1 MYNSNYSFS
10 GRVLRIDF
18 EKLKPWVIPS
28 TAIVSV
34 SILLLL
40 FTRGVDIL
48 LYHFNANVFGA
59 LYTQDAGNLTN
70 TIGGLGELV
79 SAIMGIEITVLAI
92 IVQLA
97 ANKYSSKIMELF
109 IQNRINIIVIMLYVI
124 TAIFTVVVC
133 NTVTGVNVP
142 YFSITFCLLLILLC
156 LIIVIPHFNYV
167 SNFLRPNYFI
177 TYVQDKIDSDLRTI
191 VKVTEETDGNPP
203 LSVVSERKDSIAE
216 NINFIGDIA
225 LNSVIQGD
233 RATVLLCVAT
243 LKSLTV
249 DYLPLKKSLP
259 GSWFKFSGLAY
270 YDPDFSSYSRFV
282 LSVIER
288 KKIFLERKV
297 FRLFEML
304 YTNSRV
310 SLRDVASGVL
320 LNSEL
325 IGSGAMKESDNGAL
339 HCTFQY
345 FNSYLRIAIRER
357 DPRSAFN
364 TLEHYRVLAEELLD
378 VNHKMVETI
387 FFYFKY
393 YGQEANK
400 FQVLFILETAAH
412 DLCVLMELAYEK
424 QVPNQA
430 ALLRLF
436 LTVDEPIE
444 ESKEKG
450 SSKEASLIGVRVA
463 QAKLAGFYLLN
474 GEETMAKVI
483 FEDMKFEPYARILKI
498 QELIENTKEEEFWEI
513 TPRGVNFN
521 YVSEER
527 RQALRTFFGWF
538 EEKEVKES

>member
-1 MYNSNYSFS
+1 MTINYQ
-10 GRVLRIDF
+10 
-18 EKLKPWVIPS
+18 KLKPWLIPMAIIFALSLILVIG
-28 TAIVSV
+28 
-34 SILLLL
+34 
-40 FTRGVDIL
+40 TRVIDVL
-48 LYHFNANVFGA
+48 LYKFDMNIFSY
-59 LYTQDAGNLTN
+59 LYTESAGDLTN
-70 TIGGLGELV
+70 TVGGLGELV

-97 ANKYSSKIMELF
+97 ANRYSSKIMELF
-109 IQNRINIIVIMLYVI
+109 VENHINVVIIVLYVI
-124 TAIFTVVVC
+124 TAIYTVVVC
-133 NTVTGVNVP
+133 NTIKESFVP
-142 YFSITFCLLLILLC
+142 YFSITFCISLIVLC
-156 LIIVIPHFNYV
+156 LLIVIPHFNYV
-167 SNFLRPNYFI
+167 SNFLRPNNFI
-177 TYVQDKIDSDLRTI
+177 GYVKDKVEKDLRAI
-191 VKVTEETDGNPP
+191 VKYEGSSTE
-203 LSVVSERKDSIAE
+203 SIQQKKIYYHKDNISE

-243 LKSLTV
+243 LKDITV
-249 DYLPLKKSLP
+249 DYIPLKKNLP
-259 GSWFKFSGLAY
+259 PVWFKFSGHAF

-282 LSVIER
+282 LGIIEK

-304 YTNSRV
+304 YTNARAT
-310 SLRDVASGVL
+310 LRDVASGVL

-325 IGSGAMKESDNGAL
+325 IGSGAMQQGDNGAL

-345 FNSYLRIAIRER
+345 FNSYLRISIRER

-364 TLEHYRVLAEELLD
+364 TLEHYRIMAEELLD
-378 VNHKMVETI
+378 VNPKMVETI

-424 QVPNQA
+424 KVENQS
-430 ALLRLF
+430 ALLKLF

-444 ESKEKG
+444 ESKEGG

-463 QAKLAGFYLLN
+463 QTKLAGFYLLK
-474 GEETMAKVI
+474 GEPQMARII
-483 FEDMKFEPYARILKI
+483 FEDMRIEPVHRINKI
-498 QELIENTKEEEFWEI
+498 RELIEATTEEEFWEI

-521 YVSEER
+521 YVSVER
-527 RQALRTFFGWF
+527 RKALETFFDWF
-538 EEKEVKES
+538 KENNQNLT